1 MEILPSA
8 MVYVA
13 CVLLILVTNLSVIRS
28 SAGKVVESSVG
39 ILGEYSQLMMD
50 SVFSSVDQCPG
61 LLRMA
66 LRQLWARVAERF
78 TGAEHAVR
86 NYFFFSVPFSKEHL
100 SLLLL
105 LSLFLTFYPSYCIP
119 GIFFLSDK
127 SIL

>member
-1 MEILPSA
+1 

-100 SLLLL
+100 SLFSPLSLLLL
-105 LSLFLTFYPSYCIP
+105 LSLFLTFYPSFCIP

>member
-1 MEILPSA
+1 M
-8 MVYVA
+8 
-13 CVLLILVTNLSVIRS
+13 LILVMNFSVIRS
-28 SAGKVVESSVG
+28 SAGKVVESSVAL
-39 ILGEYSQLMMD
+39 LGEYTKLMLD

-86 NYFFFSVPFSKEHL
+86 NYFSKKHL
-100 SLLLL
+100 SSSPPS
-105 LSLFLTFYPSYCIP
+105 LSYYFSLASLSFSPSYCIP
-119 GIFFLSDK
+119 GIFLSDK

>member
-1 MEILPSA
+1 M
-8 MVYVA
+8 
-13 CVLLILVTNLSVIRS
+13 LILVMNFSVIRS
-28 SAGKVVESSVG
+28 SAGKVVESSVAL
-39 ILGEYSQLMMD
+39 LGEYTKLMMD

-86 NYFFFSVPFSKEHL
+86 NYFSKKHLSFFSISL

-105 LSLFLTFYPSYCIP
+105 ISCFSLFLTILLYTRD
-119 GIFFLSDK
+119 IF
-127 SIL
+127 